1 VYRCLSPIAISAGI
15 YLDGSKNIT
24 VEGNDSYLNGVGI
37 SVGNEQDSSI
47 GTGHL
52 VKENTLYHNLGSGIY
67 IGSNNFSSK
76 VTNSVIK
83 WNTIQNNYHIDSAL
97 YRRTQ
102 GRYGILNPANRW
114 AEIVVNRAENITF
127 EENEITSLS
136 DIMSAFVFGQ
146 TGLVFRYN
154 EYFTASND
162 PCNVYFVRDTTN
174 DGVPDV
180 FYNTFHMYAKKMNI
194 DKTSTLGG
202 VAYNASGCGTALL
215 AAAPK
220 EETLQ
225 VSSFPLQIALRCAYS
240 NPKPVLFR

>member
-1 VYRCLSPIAISAGI
+1 
-15 YLDGSKNIT
+15 
-24 VEGNDSYLNGVGI
+24 
-37 SVGNEQDSSI
+37 
-47 GTGHL
+47 
-52 VKENTLYHNLGSGIY
+52 
-67 IGSNNFSSK
+67 
-76 VTNSVIK
+76 
-83 WNTIQNNYHIDSAL
+83 L

-225 VSSFPLQIALRCAYS
+225 VSSFPNPVTDRLAVRIQQSKAGPVQVSLYDLSGRLVMTQTKQLPAGVQFLGWNNIKQQQLIPGVYLLHVKS
-240 NPKPVLFR
+240 NDKKEVLKVLVK